1 VKPEGWQARALSWV
15 LAVFA
20 TLAMVGAVATMS
32 TNTPGGMTQ
41 GGGGETARSDGAS
54 PADRR
59 TPTVEVDTP
68 AAFTTGAPRADTPEQ
83 ITARAQ
89 ANALRD
95 IAGWLQ
101 ALTYAVLALVAVT
114 AVGVLALFRI
124 AQARE
129 RDAR

>member
-1 VKPEGWQARALSWV
+1 MRPEGWQARALSWV

-41 GGGGETARSDGAS
+41 SGGGQATRTESA
-54 PADRR
+54 ADRSPPR
-59 TPTVEVDTP
+59 GTTIEE
-68 AAFTTGAPRADTPEQ
+68 AAPFTTGAPREETREQ
-83 ITARAQ
+83 ATARVQ
-89 ANALRD
+89 ANALKD

-124 AQARE
+124 VQAGSDR
-129 RDAR
+129 AA